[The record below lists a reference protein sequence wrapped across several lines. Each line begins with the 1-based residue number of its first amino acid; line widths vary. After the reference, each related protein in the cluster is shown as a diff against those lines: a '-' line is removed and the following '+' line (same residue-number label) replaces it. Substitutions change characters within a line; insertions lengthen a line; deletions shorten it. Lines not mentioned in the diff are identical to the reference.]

1 MLNALSKIVY
11 EVYSMKISKELA
23 KGSTGLLVLS
33 VISKTDMYG
42 YQIIKTL
49 EVMSENVFSLNE
61 GTLYPILHSLEKEGS
76 LESYWCEAEGRK
88 RKYYKITESGL
99 AELADKKR
107 EWQSFSGAVSK
118 VLGGAKLAAEV

>member
-1 MLNALSKIVY
+1 
-11 EVYSMKISKELA
+11 MKISKELA

-76 LESYWCEAEGRK
+76 LKSYWCEAEGRK
-88 RKYYKITESGL
+88 RKTGICFAFGRHFYNYCFSDSIQILLSKLCFKRSG
-99 AELADKKR
+99 
-107 EWQSFSGAVSK
+107 V
-118 VLGGAKLAAEV
+118 

>member
-1 MLNALSKIVY
+1 
-11 EVYSMKISKELA
+11 MKISKELA

-49 EVMSENVFSLNE
+49 EVMSNE

>member
-1 MLNALSKIVY
+1 
-11 EVYSMKISKELA
+11 
-23 KGSTGLLVLS
+23 
-33 VISKTDMYG
+33 MYG